1 MVAILAKEQE
11 DDEHKKE
18 YCEKQIDLAEDKGK
32 ELAKT
37 SDDLAA
43 SIADKEELIA
53 AIASEIEELTA
64 GVAELDKSVAEAKDQ
79 RVKEHAA
86 YAELIKDDSAAKD
99 LLAFAKNRLNKFY
112 NPGLYETTTK
122 PPLSYED
129 QIYTNTMDGLAL
141 AQVSRHSQKIS
152 AAAGPETWSEEYK
165 AKRQETTGVISMMDL
180 LIRELDKE
188 MTEAETVEK
197 NAQASYETMTSDAAA
212 KRAADM
218 KLIAAKESAKA
229 DAEVDKTAAS
239 EAETATSKELMA
251 TKKYEMELHQDC
263 DWLLQNFDL
272 RKEARTSESES
283 LKEAKAILAGADF
296 SLVQQ
301 HQVGRSH

>member
-64 GVAELDKSVAEAKDQ
+64 GVAELDKSVAAAKDQ

-86 YAELIKDDSAAKD
+86 YLELIKDDSAAKD

-112 NPGLYETTTK
+112 NPGLYETTTT

-129 QIYTNTMDGLAL
+129 QIYTNTMAGLGF
-141 AQVSRHSQKIS
+141 AQVSRHSQKILSS
-152 AAAGPETWSEEYK
+152 AAPETWSEYK
-165 AKRQETTGVISMMDL
+165 VKGQETAGVISMMDL
-180 LIRELDKE
+180 LIRDLDKE
-188 MTEAETVEK
+188 MTEAETNEK
-197 NAQASYETMTSDAAA
+197 NAQTSYETMTNDAAA
-212 KRAADM
+212 KRASDM
-218 KLIAAKESAKA
+218 KLIEAKESAKA

-239 EAETATSKELMA
+239 ETEQESSKKL
-251 TKKYEMELHQDC
+251 
-263 DWLLQNFDL
+263 
-272 RKEARTSESES
+272 
-283 LKEAKAILAGADF
+283 
-296 SLVQQ
+296 
-301 HQVGRSH
+301 